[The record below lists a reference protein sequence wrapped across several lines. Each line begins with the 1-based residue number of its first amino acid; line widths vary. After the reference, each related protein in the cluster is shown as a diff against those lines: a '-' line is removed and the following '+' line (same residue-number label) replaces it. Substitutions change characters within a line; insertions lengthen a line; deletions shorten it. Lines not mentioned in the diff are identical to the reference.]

1 MLQLFDI
8 AKELGMSVGTV
19 MATMTMEEIQGW
31 SCYFSI
37 LAERQ
42 ERAMNR

>member
-1 MLQLFDI
+1 MLCFGI
-8 AKELGMSVGTV
+8 AKELGMSVSTV
-19 MATMTMEEIQGW
+19 LTAMTVEEIQGW